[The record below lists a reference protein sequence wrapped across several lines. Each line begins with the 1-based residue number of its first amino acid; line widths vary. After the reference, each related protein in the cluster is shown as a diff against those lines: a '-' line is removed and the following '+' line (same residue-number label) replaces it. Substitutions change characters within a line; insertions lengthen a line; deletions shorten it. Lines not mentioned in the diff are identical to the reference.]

1 MAIPYR
7 PRGIY
12 NERGA
17 YLFTCKADQSQGFV
31 DFLNHEGI
39 IATLTAAETTESM
52 EFEGEQEVYT
62 VRQVDIASPVDPGKA
77 KHLID
82 KWCATRPE

>member
-7 PRGIY
+7 PRGVS
-12 NERGA
+12 NERGV
-17 YLFTCKADQSQGFV
+17 YLFTCKSDHAQAFV

-39 IATLTAAETTESM
+39 IATLSSAETTENM
-52 EFEGEQEVYT
+52 ESGDEEECYAVQ
-62 VRQVDIASPVDPGKA
+62 QVDIASPVDSGKA

-82 KWCATRPE
+82 KWCTLRP